1 MNHFHDFINDPHT
14 IDCMAWVEP
23 HKPLASL
30 PRMRQDKEGLQ
41 AAAQDIVKNEG
52 VAFAR
57 TLLDNPQTD
66 RRLLKPLR
74 SVLAW
79 PNYQEKAS

>member
-1 MNHFHDFINDPHT
+1 MNPFLYDPDT
-14 IDCMAWVEP
+14 ADCSGWREP

-30 PRMRQDKEGLQ
+30 PRIRQDKEGLQ
-41 AAAQDIVKNEG
+41 SAAQDIVKHEG
-52 VAFAR
+52 PAFAR
-57 TLLDNPQTD
+57 ALLDNPQTD

-74 SVLAW
+74 SILAW